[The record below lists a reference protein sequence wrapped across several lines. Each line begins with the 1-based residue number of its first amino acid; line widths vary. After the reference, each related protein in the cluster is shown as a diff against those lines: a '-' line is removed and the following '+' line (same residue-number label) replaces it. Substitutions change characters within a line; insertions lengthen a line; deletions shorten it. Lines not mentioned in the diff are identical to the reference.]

1 MEMPHFKVEIYKW
14 ELLLPLSLEIYLCDM
29 YESSE
34 MWDLGMQFLTDS
46 IFRDGSFRVFKES
59 GANAA
64 DK

>member
-1 MEMPHFKVEIYKW
+1 MPHFKVEIYKW
-14 ELLLPLSLEIYLCDM
+14 ELLLPLSLQIYLCDM

-34 MWDLGMQFLTDS
+34 MWDLGMKFLTDS